1 MKTLY
6 CIICCRYRKFEK
18 TKISYLLEKTLVLS
32 IICSKCKNEDEKIF
46 KEEDSIEIIKIL
58 GLINNIDKYQKI

>member
-1 MKTLY
+1 MY
-6 CIICCRYRKFEK
+6 CIICCRYKKFEK
-18 TKISYLLEKTLVLS
+18 PKISYLLEKTLVLS
-32 IICSKCKNEDEKIF
+32 IICSKCINEDEKIF